1 MSLPLWGQLEYA
13 QDNPETI
20 EEAIARM
27 IVEHEEDPTAHLGDG
42 ESLAMHKSE
51 SVIDHPQ
58 GSILGDKYTNQE
70 FSITP
75 TFESTDRG
83 YTISGAGLSFS
94 IAGVRMETSGTINTT
109 RVLRASGQYSPA
121 YFDGVKATT
130 FQFTAKLVDTT
141 AYTAYGLAGT
151 NGILEVGPGI
161 GFKFIDNA
169 LYACEVY
176 VDGGGDPQE
185 VTSAITGITLTN
197 SNIYRV
203 QLDTDGT
210 LYFFVNGVQ
219 KASWA
224 ITESSDFGLTL
235 FEFQIKNTA
244 SANKRIQFSGP
255 YLSIAVE

>member
-1 MSLPLWGQLEYA
+1 MSLPLWGQLEKA
-13 QDNPETI
+13 QDDSETI
-20 EEAIARM
+20 EEAIIRL
-27 IVEHEEDPTAHLGDG
+27 IGEHEADPEAHLGDG
-42 ESLAMHKSE
+42 ESLELHKSE

-83 YTISGAGLSFS
+83 YTISSAGLSFS
-94 IAGVRMETSGTINTT
+94 IAGLRMETSGTNNTT

-130 FQFTAKLVDTT
+130 FQFTAKLIDTT
-141 AYTAYGLAGT
+141 NYTAYGLAGA
-151 NGILEVGPGI
+151 NGVLEIGPGI
-161 GFKFIDNA
+161 GFKFINNA

-176 VDGGGDPQE
+176 VDGGGEPVE
-185 VTSAITGITLTN
+185 VTSLITGITLTN

-203 QLDTDGT
+203 QLETDGT

-224 ITESSDFGLTL
+224 ITSSSDFGLVL
-235 FEFQIKNTA
+235 FEFQIKNTQA
-244 SANKRIQFSGP
+244 VNKRVQFSGP
-255 YLSIAVE
+255 YLSIAVQ